1 MYQVETFCYFRRV
14 LIESRAN
21 RDKAKDS
28 KRDRLQPSQSIIY
41 QRVPALRWNVPG
53 QVEGQD
59 KGQAK
64 RKQERKSTNKLTN
77 DILVQLIEYSFV
89 MRLYNRYA
97 TNEATN
103 NQPTNG

>member
-1 MYQVETFCYFRRV
+1 MYQVEAACYFRRV

-28 KRDRLQPSQSIIY
+28 KRDRLQPSQSVIY
-41 QRVPALRWNVPG
+41 QRVSALRYSVPG
-53 QVEGQD
+53 QV
-59 KGQAK
+59 KGQGKGQTK

-77 DILVQLIEYSFV
+77 DIAAQLIEYSFV
-89 MRLYNRYA
+89 MRLYNRDA

-103 NQPTNG
+103 N